1 MASSENTASLPYHE
15 PGIVTILIISS
26 FMLLLNAVNYVLD
39 RIVYCGLVG
48 QLFIGIAWG
57 MPGTNWLSAD
67 LQHSI
72 VQLGYIGLILIVYEG
87 DRRQQRLNF
96 QGLLLTRSQVAFPV
110 I

>member
-1 MASSENTASLPYHE
+1 MSSSENTASLPYHE

-26 FMLLLNAVNYVLD
+26 FLLLLNAVNYALD

-57 MPGTNWLSAD
+57 TPGTNWLSAN
-67 LQHSI
+67 LEHSI

-87 DRRQQRLNF
+87 EGSQLHMKCKEI
-96 QGLLLTRSQVAFPV
+96 LLTCSQVAFQV

>member
-1 MASSENTASLPYHE
+1 MSSADSTTSLPYHE
-15 PGIVTILIISS
+15 PGIVTILIIAS
-26 FMLLLNAVNYVLD
+26 FLLLLNAINYVLD

-57 MPGTNWLSAD
+57 IPGANWLSAD

-87 DRRQQRLNF
+87 EDKTQ
-96 QGLLLTRSQVAFPV
+96 TS
-110 I
+110 

>member
-1 MASSENTASLPYHE
+1 MSSSEHAASLPYHE
-15 PGIVTILIISS
+15 PGIVAILIISS
-26 FMLLLNAVNYVLD
+26 FLLLLNAVNYILD
-39 RIVYCGLVG
+39 RLVYCGLAG

-57 MPGTNWLSAD
+57 MPGTNWLSAE

-87 DRRQQRLNF
+87 TKRRLTEEARKT
-96 QGLLLTRSQVAFPV
+96 LLTCLQVASRV

>member
-1 MASSENTASLPYHE
+1 MSTSEGTASLPYHE

-26 FMLLLNAVNYVLD
+26 FLLLLNAINYVLN
-39 RIVYCGLVG
+39 RIIYCGLVG
-48 QLFIGIAWG
+48 QMFVGIAWG
-57 MPGTNWLSAD
+57 IPGVNLLSLD

-87 DRRQQRLNF
+87 EKWTL
-96 QGLLLTRSQVAFPV
+96 